1 MFKDFKF
8 RSQISIRFRIFIAM
22 TSLVIIAFG
31 GIAILTIP
39 QYKEQ
44 SSKYHEQ
51 RLERKK
57 FQLQRSISYVFQ
69 EIPFG
74 LNKTEIDS
82 IFKEKVFQIAD
93 VQKVNFSIY
102 NLEGNLLNSTI
113 IDSVKNK
120 INDTILRKLNQS
132 KELSIIQKTT
142 IGKIQYRSSYSLVL
156 DTFSKPIWILNLPYY
171 DDDTLNTYELDSFI
185 IIFGEVYF
193 LILIIAIIFSYL
205 ISVYITKSLSE
216 IGKKIK
222 LTRLDKTNTK
232 IQVKARSKEVNILV
246 ESYNKMVGMLNE
258 SVEKLSKSNKEQ
270 AWREMAKQVAHEI
283 KNPLTPMRL
292 SVQSFQRNFDIHDS
306 EIEGKLDEFSKTL
319 IQQIDT
325 MSTIA
330 SAFSNFAE
338 MPAQQGEKINIIE
351 TTRLALK
358 IFKEKNITITSELS
372 DLEVS
377 IDRTQMV
384 RIITN
389 LIKNSV
395 QACDS
400 LEHPQIKVNIIKRNR
415 NVLIDISDNGSGIHK
430 DIRSKIFEPNFTT
443 KTSGMG
449 LGLGMVKNLVS
460 SYGGTISFE
469 SKINIGTSFLIS
481 FPISSEN
488 FSKQN

>member
-1 MFKDFKF
+1 MIKNFKF
-8 RSQISIRFRIFIAM
+8 KRQISIRFRIFIAM
-22 TSLVIIAFG
+22 SSLVVIAFG

-44 SSKYHEQ
+44 SNKYHEQ

-57 FQLQRSISYVFQ
+57 SQLQRSISYVFQ
-69 EIPFG
+69 ETPFG
-74 LNKTEIDS
+74 LNKAEIDS
-82 IFKEKVFQIAD
+82 IFKEKIFQIAD
-93 VQKVNFSIY
+93 VQNVNFSIY
-102 NLEGNLLNSTI
+102 SLDGNLLNSTI

-120 INDTILRKLNQS
+120 ISDSILKKLNQS
-132 KELSIIQKTT
+132 KNLSIIQKTT

-156 DTFSKPIWILNLPYY
+156 DTFSNPIWILNLPYY

-232 IQVKARSKEVNILV
+232 IQIKARSKEVNILV

-292 SVQSFQRNFDIHDS
+292 SVQSFQRNFDINDS
-306 EIEGKLDEFSKTL
+306 EIDTKLDEFSKTL

-358 IFKEKNITITSELS
+358 IFKEKHITFNSEHGNIQ
-372 DLEVS
+372 VS

-384 RIITN
+384 RIVTN
-389 LIKNSV
+389 LIKNAV
-395 QACDS
+395 EACGSIEDP
-400 LEHPQIKVNIIKRNR
+400 LIQVIIKKKNKK
-415 NVLIDISDNGSGIHK
+415 VVIDISDNGIGISK
-430 DIRSKIFEPNFTT
+430 EIKSKIFEPKFTT

-460 SYGGTISFE
+460 SYGGSISFK
-469 SKINIGTSFLIS
+469 SKINLGTSFIIS
-481 FPISSEN
+481 FPISY
-488 FSKQN
+488 K

>member
-1 MFKDFKF
+1 
-8 RSQISIRFRIFIAM
+8 M
-22 TSLVIIAFG
+22 TSLVVIAFG
-31 GIAILTIP
+31 GIAFLTIP

-44 SSKYHEQ
+44 SNKYHEQ

-57 FQLQRSISYVFQ
+57 TQLQRSISYVFQ
-69 EIPFG
+69 ETPFG
-74 LNKTEIDS
+74 LKKKEIDS
-82 IFKEKVFQIAD
+82 VFKEKIFQIAD
-93 VQKVNFSIY
+93 VQNVNFSIY
-102 NLEGNLLNSTI
+102 SLEGTLLNSTI
-113 IDSVKNK
+113 IDSVNNK
-120 INDTILRKLNQS
+120 ISDSVLIKLNQS
-132 KELSIIQKTT
+132 KELSIIEKTN
-142 IGKIQYRSSYSLVL
+142 IGGIQYRSSYSLVL
-156 DTFSKPIWILNLPYY
+156 DTFSNPIWILNLPYY

-222 LTRLDKTNTK
+222 LTRIDKKNSK
-232 IQVKARSKEVNILV
+232 IQIKARSKEVNILV

-292 SVQSFQRNFDIHDS
+292 SVQSFQRNFDINDI
-306 EIEGKLDEFSKTL
+306 EIDKKLDEFSKTL

-338 MPAQQGEKINIIE
+338 MPAQEGGKINIIE

-358 IFKEKNITITSELS
+358 IFKEKHINFKFEDKII
-372 DLEVS
+372 EVN

-389 LIKNSV
+389 LIKNALE
-395 QACDS
+395 ACDL
-400 LEHPQIKVNIIKRNR
+400 LENPIIQVNIKKKNK
-415 NVLIDISDNGSGIHK
+415 NVLIDVIDNGVGIPEE
-430 DIRSKIFEPNFTT
+430 IRTKIFEPKFTT
-443 KTSGMG
+443 KSSGMG

-460 SYGGTISFE
+460 SYGGNISFK
-469 SKINIGTSFLIS
+469 STINSGTSFLIS
-481 FPISSEN
+481 FPIS
-488 FSKQN
+488 KR

>member
-1 MFKDFKF
+1 
-8 RSQISIRFRIFIAM
+8 M
-22 TSLVIIAFG
+22 TSLVVIAFG
-31 GIAILTIP
+31 GIAFLTIP

-44 SSKYHEQ
+44 SNKYHEQ

-57 FQLQRSISYVFQ
+57 TQLQRSISYVFQ
-69 EIPFG
+69 ETPFG
-74 LNKTEIDS
+74 LNKKEIDS
-82 IFKEKVFQIAD
+82 VFKEKIFQIAD
-93 VQKVNFSIY
+93 VQNVNFSIY
-102 NLEGNLLNSTI
+102 SLEGTLLNSTI
-113 IDSVKNK
+113 IDSVNNK
-120 INDTILRKLNQS
+120 ISDSVLIKLNQS
-132 KELSIIQKTT
+132 KELSIIEKTN
-142 IGKIQYRSSYSLVL
+142 IGGIQYRSSYSLVL
-156 DTFSKPIWILNLPYY
+156 DTFSNPIWILNLPYY

-222 LTRLDKTNTK
+222 LTRIDKKNSK
-232 IQVKARSKEVNILV
+232 IQIKARSKEVNILV

-258 SVEKLSKSNKEQ
+258 SVEKLSKSYKEQ

-292 SVQSFQRNFDIHDS
+292 SVQSFQRNFDINDI
-306 EIEGKLDEFSKTL
+306 EIDKKLDEFSKTL

-338 MPAQQGEKINIIE
+338 MPAQEGGKINIIE

-358 IFKEKNITITSELS
+358 IFKEKHINFKFEDKII
-372 DLEVS
+372 EVN

-389 LIKNSV
+389 LIKNALE
-395 QACDS
+395 ACDL
-400 LEHPQIKVNIIKRNR
+400 LENPIIQVNIKKKNK
-415 NVLIDISDNGSGIHK
+415 NVLIDVIDNGVGIPEE
-430 DIRSKIFEPNFTT
+430 IRTKIFEPKFTT
-443 KTSGMG
+443 KSSGMG

-460 SYGGTISFE
+460 SYGGNISFK
-469 SKINIGTSFLIS
+469 STINSGTSFLIS
-481 FPISSEN
+481 FPIS
-488 FSKQN
+488 KR

>member
-1 MFKDFKF
+1 MIKNLKF
-8 RSQISIRFRIFIAM
+8 RRHLSIRFRIFIAM
-22 TSLVIIAFG
+22 TSLVVIAFG
-31 GIAILTIP
+31 GIAFLTIP

-44 SSKYHEQ
+44 SNKYHEQ

-57 FQLQRSISYVFQ
+57 TQLQRSISYVFQ
-69 EIPFG
+69 ETPFG
-74 LNKTEIDS
+74 LKKKEIDS
-82 IFKEKVFQIAD
+82 VFKEKIFQIAD
-93 VQKVNFSIY
+93 VQNVNFSIY
-102 NLEGNLLNSTI
+102 SLEGTLLNSTI
-113 IDSVKNK
+113 IDSVNNK
-120 INDTILRKLNQS
+120 ISDSVLIKLNQS
-132 KELSIIQKTT
+132 KELSIIEKTN
-142 IGKIQYRSSYSLVL
+142 IGGIQYRSSYSLVL
-156 DTFSKPIWILNLPYY
+156 DTFSNPIWILNLPYY

-222 LTRLDKTNTK
+222 LTRIDKKNSK
-232 IQVKARSKEVNILV
+232 IQIKARSKEVNILV

-292 SVQSFQRNFDIHDS
+292 SVQSFQRNFDINDI
-306 EIEGKLDEFSKTL
+306 EIDKKLDEFSKTL

-338 MPAQQGEKINIIE
+338 MPAQEGGKINIIE

-358 IFKEKNITITSELS
+358 IFKEKHINFKFEDKII
-372 DLEVS
+372 EVN

-389 LIKNSV
+389 LIKNALE
-395 QACDS
+395 ACDL
-400 LEHPQIKVNIIKRNR
+400 LENPIIQVNIKKKNK
-415 NVLIDISDNGSGIHK
+415 NVLIDVIDNGVGIPEE
-430 DIRSKIFEPNFTT
+430 IRTKIFEPKFTT
-443 KTSGMG
+443 KSSGMG

-460 SYGGTISFE
+460 SYGGNISFI
-469 SKINIGTSFLIS
+469 STINSGTSFLIS
-481 FPISSEN
+481 FPIS
-488 FSKQN
+488 KR

>member
-1 MFKDFKF
+1 MIKNFKF
-8 RSQISIRFRIFIAM
+8 KRQISIRFRIFIAM
-22 TSLVIIAFG
+22 SSLVVIAFG

-44 SSKYHEQ
+44 SNKYHEQ

-57 FQLQRSISYVFQ
+57 SQLQRSISYVFQ
-69 EIPFG
+69 ETPFG
-74 LNKTEIDS
+74 LNKAEIDS
-82 IFKEKVFQIAD
+82 IFKEKIFQIAD
-93 VQKVNFSIY
+93 VQNVNFSIY
-102 NLEGNLLNSTI
+102 SLDGNLLNSTI

-120 INDTILRKLNQS
+120 ISDSILKKLNQS
-132 KELSIIQKTT
+132 KNLSIIQKTT

-156 DTFSKPIWILNLPYY
+156 DTFSNPIWILNLPYY

-232 IQVKARSKEVNILV
+232 IQIKARSNEVNILV

-292 SVQSFQRNFDIHDS
+292 SVQSFQRNFDINDS
-306 EIEGKLDEFSKTL
+306 EIDTKLDEFSKTL

-358 IFKEKNITITSELS
+358 IFKEKHITFNSEHGNIQ
-372 DLEVS
+372 VS

-384 RIITN
+384 RIVTN
-389 LIKNSV
+389 LIKNAV
-395 QACDS
+395 EACGSIEDP
-400 LEHPQIKVNIIKRNR
+400 LIQVIIKKKNKK
-415 NVLIDISDNGSGIHK
+415 VVIDISDNGIGISK
-430 DIRSKIFEPNFTT
+430 EIKSKIFEPKFTT

-460 SYGGTISFE
+460 SYGGSISFK
-469 SKINIGTSFLIS
+469 SKINLGTSFIIS
-481 FPISSEN
+481 FPISS
-488 FSKQN
+488 K

>member
-1 MFKDFKF
+1 MIKNFKF
-8 RSQISIRFRIFIAM
+8 KRQISIRFRIFIAM
-22 TSLVIIAFG
+22 SSLVVIAFG

-44 SSKYHEQ
+44 SNKYHEQ

-57 FQLQRSISYVFQ
+57 SQLQRSISYVFQ
-69 EIPFG
+69 ETPFG
-74 LNKTEIDS
+74 LNKAEIDS
-82 IFKEKVFQIAD
+82 IFKEKIFQIAD
-93 VQKVNFSIY
+93 VQNVNFSIY
-102 NLEGNLLNSTI
+102 SLDGNLLNSTI

-120 INDTILRKLNQS
+120 ISDSILKKLNQS
-132 KELSIIQKTT
+132 KNLSIIQKTT

-156 DTFSKPIWILNLPYY
+156 DTFSNPIWILNLPYY

-232 IQVKARSKEVNILV
+232 IQIKARSNEVNILV

-292 SVQSFQRNFDIHDS
+292 SVQSFQRNFDINDS
-306 EIEGKLDEFSKTL
+306 EIDTKLDEFSKTI

-358 IFKEKNITITSELS
+358 IFKEKHIMFNSEHSNIQ
-372 DLEVS
+372 VS

-389 LIKNSV
+389 LIKNAV
-395 QACDS
+395 EACGLIEDP
-400 LEHPQIKVNIIKRNR
+400 LIQVNIKKTNKK
-415 NVLIDISDNGSGIHK
+415 VVIDISDNGIGISK
-430 DIRSKIFEPNFTT
+430 EIKSKIFEPKFTT

-460 SYGGTISFE
+460 SYDGSISFK
-469 SKINIGTSFLIS
+469 SKINLGTSFLIS
-481 FPISSEN
+481 FPISS
-488 FSKQN
+488 K

>member
-1 MFKDFKF
+1 MTKKFKI
-8 RSQISIRFRIFIAM
+8 RRHLSIRFRIFVAM

-31 GIAILTIP
+31 GIAVLTIP

-44 SSKYHEQ
+44 SNKYHEQ

-57 FQLQRSISYVFQ
+57 SQLQRSISYVFQ
-69 EIPFG
+69 ETSFE
-74 LNKTEIDS
+74 LNPNEIDS
-82 IFKEKVFQIAD
+82 VFKEKIFQIAD
-93 VQKVNFSIY
+93 VQNVNFSIY
-102 NLEGNLLNSTI
+102 SLDGELLNSTI
-113 IDSVKNK
+113 RQSVNNK
-120 INDTILRKLNQS
+120 INDSVLIKLNES

-142 IGKIQYRSSYSLVL
+142 IGGVQYRSSYSLVL
-156 DTFSKPIWILNLPYY
+156 DNSSNPIWILNLPYY

-185 IIFGEVYF
+185 IIFAEVYF

-232 IQVKARSKEVNILV
+232 IQIKARSKEVNILV

-292 SVQSFQRNFDIHDS
+292 SVQSFQKNFDIEDS
-306 EIEGKLDEFSKTL
+306 KIDEKLDEFSKTL

-351 TTRLALK
+351 ITRLALK
-358 IFKEKNITITSELS
+358 IFKEKHIVFNSEHRNIQ
-372 DLEVS
+372 VS
-377 IDRTQMV
+377 IDRTQLI

-389 LIKNSV
+389 LIKNAV
-395 QACDS
+395 EACDS
-400 LEHPQIKVNIIKRNR
+400 LEKPLIQVNIKMKNK
-415 NVLIDISDNGSGIHK
+415 NVIIDINDNGVGIPK
-430 DIRSKIFEPNFTT
+430 EIKSKIFEPNFTT

-449 LGLGMVKNLVS
+449 LGLGMVKNLVN
-460 SYGGTISFE
+460 SYGGKISFK
-469 SKINIGTSFLIS
+469 SKINLGTSFLIT
-481 FPISSEN
+481 FPISQ
-488 FSKQN
+488 K

>member
-1 MFKDFKF
+1 MIKNLKF
-8 RSQISIRFRIFIAM
+8 RRHLSIRFRIFIAM
-22 TSLVIIAFG
+22 TSLVVIAFG
-31 GIAILTIP
+31 GIAFLTIP

-44 SSKYHEQ
+44 SNKYHEQ

-57 FQLQRSISYVFQ
+57 TQLQRSISYVFQ
-69 EIPFG
+69 ETPFG
-74 LNKTEIDS
+74 LKKKEIDS
-82 IFKEKVFQIAD
+82 VFKEKIFQIAD
-93 VQKVNFSIY
+93 VQNVNFSIY
-102 NLEGNLLNSTI
+102 SLEGTLLNSTI
-113 IDSVKNK
+113 IDSVNNK
-120 INDTILRKLNQS
+120 ISDSVLIKLNQS
-132 KELSIIQKTT
+132 KELSIIEKTN
-142 IGKIQYRSSYSLVL
+142 IGGIQYRSSYSLVL
-156 DTFSKPIWILNLPYY
+156 DTFSNPIWILNLPYY

-222 LTRLDKTNTK
+222 LTRIDKKNSK
-232 IQVKARSKEVNILV
+232 IQIKARSKEVNILV

-292 SVQSFQRNFDIHDS
+292 SVQSFQRNFDINDI
-306 EIEGKLDEFSKTL
+306 EIDKKLDEFSKTL

-338 MPAQQGEKINIIE
+338 MPAQEGGKINIIE

-358 IFKEKNITITSELS
+358 IFKEKHINFKFEDKII
-372 DLEVS
+372 EVN

-389 LIKNSV
+389 LIKNALE
-395 QACDS
+395 ACDL
-400 LEHPQIKVNIIKRNR
+400 LENPIIQVNIKKKNK
-415 NVLIDISDNGSGIHK
+415 NVLIDVIDNGVGIPEE
-430 DIRSKIFEPNFTT
+430 IRTKIFEPKFTT
-443 KTSGMG
+443 KSSGMG

-460 SYGGTISFE
+460 SYGGNISFK
-469 SKINIGTSFLIS
+469 STINSGTSFLIS
-481 FPISSEN
+481 FPIS
-488 FSKQN
+488 KR

>member
-1 MFKDFKF
+1 MIKSFKF
-8 RSQISIRFRIFIAM
+8 KRQISIRFRIFIAM
-22 TSLVIIAFG
+22 SSLVVIAFG

-44 SSKYHEQ
+44 SNKYHEQ

-57 FQLQRSISYVFQ
+57 SQLQRSISYVFQ
-69 EIPFG
+69 ETPFG
-74 LNKTEIDS
+74 LNKAEIDS
-82 IFKEKVFQIAD
+82 IFKEKIFQIAD
-93 VQKVNFSIY
+93 VQNVNFSIY
-102 NLEGNLLNSTI
+102 SLDGNLLNSTI

-120 INDTILRKLNQS
+120 ISDSILKKLNQS
-132 KELSIIQKTT
+132 KNLSIIQKTT

-156 DTFSKPIWILNLPYY
+156 DTFSNPIWILNLPYY

-232 IQVKARSKEVNILV
+232 IQIKARSKEVNILV

-292 SVQSFQRNFDIHDS
+292 SVQSFQRNFDINDS
-306 EIEGKLDEFSKTL
+306 EIDTKLDEFSKTL

-358 IFKEKNITITSELS
+358 IFKEKHITFNSEHGNIQ
-372 DLEVS
+372 VS

-384 RIITN
+384 RIVTN
-389 LIKNSV
+389 LIKNALE
-395 QACDS
+395 ACGSIEDP
-400 LEHPQIKVNIIKRNR
+400 LIQVIIKKKNKK
-415 NVLIDISDNGSGIHK
+415 VVIDISDNGIGISK
-430 DIRSKIFEPNFTT
+430 EIKSKIFEPKFTT

-460 SYGGTISFE
+460 SYGGSISFK
-469 SKINIGTSFLIS
+469 SKINLGTSFIIS
-481 FPISSEN
+481 FPISS
-488 FSKQN
+488 K

>member
-1 MFKDFKF
+1 M
-8 RSQISIRFRIFIAM
+8 
-22 TSLVIIAFG
+22 
-31 GIAILTIP
+31 
-39 QYKEQ
+39 
-44 SSKYHEQ
+44 
-51 RLERKK
+51 
-57 FQLQRSISYVFQ
+57 
-69 EIPFG
+69 
-74 LNKTEIDS
+74 
-82 IFKEKVFQIAD
+82 
-93 VQKVNFSIY
+93 
-102 NLEGNLLNSTI
+102 NSTI
-113 IDSVKNK
+113 IDSVNNK
-120 INDTILRKLNQS
+120 ISDSVLIKLNQS
-132 KELSIIQKTT
+132 KELSIIEKTN
-142 IGKIQYRSSYSLVL
+142 IGGIQYRSSYSLVL
-156 DTFSKPIWILNLPYY
+156 DTFSNPIWILNLPYY

-222 LTRLDKTNTK
+222 LTRIDKKNSK
-232 IQVKARSKEVNILV
+232 IQIKARGKEVNILV

-292 SVQSFQRNFDIHDS
+292 SVQSFQRNFDINDI
-306 EIEGKLDEFSKTL
+306 EIDKKLDEFSKTL

-338 MPAQQGEKINIIE
+338 MPAQEGGKINIIE

-358 IFKEKNITITSELS
+358 IFKEKHINFKFEDKII
-372 DLEVS
+372 EVN

-389 LIKNSV
+389 LIKNALE
-395 QACDS
+395 ACDL
-400 LEHPQIKVNIIKRNR
+400 LENPIIQVNIKKKNK
-415 NVLIDISDNGSGIHK
+415 NVLIDVIDNGVGIPEE
-430 DIRSKIFEPNFTT
+430 IRTKIFEPKFTT
-443 KTSGMG
+443 KSSGMG

-460 SYGGTISFE
+460 SYGGNISFK
-469 SKINIGTSFLIS
+469 STINSGTSFLIS
-481 FPISSEN
+481 FPIS
-488 FSKQN
+488 KR

>member
-1 MFKDFKF
+1 MIKNLKF
-8 RSQISIRFRIFIAM
+8 RRHLSIRFRIFIAM
-22 TSLVIIAFG
+22 TSLVVIAFG
-31 GIAILTIP
+31 GIAFLTIP

-44 SSKYHEQ
+44 SNKYHEQ

-57 FQLQRSISYVFQ
+57 TQLQRSISYVFQ
-69 EIPFG
+69 ETPFG
-74 LNKTEIDS
+74 LNKKEIDS
-82 IFKEKVFQIAD
+82 VFKEKIFQIAD
-93 VQKVNFSIY
+93 VQNVNFSIY
-102 NLEGNLLNSTI
+102 SLEGTLLNSTI
-113 IDSVKNK
+113 IDSVNNK
-120 INDTILRKLNQS
+120 ISDSVLIKLNQS
-132 KELSIIQKTT
+132 KELSIIEKTN
-142 IGKIQYRSSYSLVL
+142 IGGIQYRSSYSLVL
-156 DTFSKPIWILNLPYY
+156 DTFSNPIWILNLPYY

-222 LTRLDKTNTK
+222 LTRIDKKNSK
-232 IQVKARSKEVNILV
+232 IQIKARSKEVNILV

-292 SVQSFQRNFDIHDS
+292 SVQSFQRNFDINDI
-306 EIEGKLDEFSKTL
+306 EIDKKLDEFSKTL

-338 MPAQQGEKINIIE
+338 MPAQEGGKINIIE

-358 IFKEKNITITSELS
+358 IFKEKHINFKFEDKII
-372 DLEVS
+372 EVN

-389 LIKNSV
+389 LIKNALE
-395 QACDS
+395 ACDL
-400 LEHPQIKVNIIKRNR
+400 LENPIIQVNIKKKNK
-415 NVLIDISDNGSGIHK
+415 NVLIDVIDNGVGIPEE
-430 DIRSKIFEPNFTT
+430 IRTKIFEPKFTT
-443 KTSGMG
+443 KSSGMG

-460 SYGGTISFE
+460 SYGGNISFK
-469 SKINIGTSFLIS
+469 STINSGTSFLIS
-481 FPISSEN
+481 FPIS
-488 FSKQN
+488 KR

>member
-1 MFKDFKF
+1 MIKNLKF
-8 RSQISIRFRIFIAM
+8 RRHLSIRFRIFIAM
-22 TSLVIIAFG
+22 TSLVVIAFG
-31 GIAILTIP
+31 GIAFLTIP

-44 SSKYHEQ
+44 SNKYHEQ

-57 FQLQRSISYVFQ
+57 TQLQRSISYVFQ
-69 EIPFG
+69 ETPFG
-74 LNKTEIDS
+74 LNKKEIDS
-82 IFKEKVFQIAD
+82 VFKEKIFQIAD
-93 VQKVNFSIY
+93 VQNVNFSIY
-102 NLEGNLLNSTI
+102 SLEGTLLNSTI
-113 IDSVKNK
+113 IDSVNNK
-120 INDTILRKLNQS
+120 ISDSVLIKLNKS
-132 KELSIIQKTT
+132 KELSIIEKTN
-142 IGKIQYRSSYSLVL
+142 IGGIQYRSSYSLVL
-156 DTFSKPIWILNLPYY
+156 DTFSNPIWILNLPYY

-222 LTRLDKTNTK
+222 LTRIDKKNSK
-232 IQVKARSKEVNILV
+232 IQIKARSKEVNILV

-292 SVQSFQRNFDIHDS
+292 SVQSFQRNFDINDI
-306 EIEGKLDEFSKTL
+306 EIDKKLDEFSKTL

-338 MPAQQGEKINIIE
+338 MPAQEGGKINIIE

-358 IFKEKNITITSELS
+358 IFKEKHINFKFQDKII
-372 DLEVS
+372 EVN

-389 LIKNSV
+389 LIKNALE
-395 QACDS
+395 ACDL
-400 LEHPQIKVNIIKRNR
+400 LENPIIQVNIKKKNK
-415 NVLIDISDNGSGIHK
+415 NVLIDVIDNGVGIPEE
-430 DIRSKIFEPNFTT
+430 IRTKIFEPKFTT
-443 KTSGMG
+443 KSSGMG

-460 SYGGTISFE
+460 SYGGNISFK
-469 SKINIGTSFLIS
+469 STINSGTSFLIS
-481 FPISSEN
+481 FPIS
-488 FSKQN
+488 KR